1 MGLPGLYGSDLERVQ
16 LANRIYLLAADFCAW
31 LSNRNIDW
39 SVENPGRSY
48 LWELPC
54 FIRLRSLALFY
65 DFDSCMHG
73 GERAKFTSFLSTSPA
88 LGALCLR
95 CDGSHDHLPWGV
107 LPDGT
112 FSTAAEAEYP
122 TLLCSRLAEAVVAS
136 AVTRGYSMPET
147 IEQSDHL
154 QLNAMA
160 VHRQATKSMP
170 QYLSEF
176 AYVTEVLVTKS
187 EPVLDHKGKLIQPFH
202 FVPAGA
208 KRLKTVRK
216 RVGKDFWYFHDVW
229 SL

>member
-1 MGLPGLYGSDLERVQ
+1 M
-16 LANRIYLLAADFCAW
+16 
-31 LSNRNIDW
+31 
-39 SVENPGRSY
+39 
-48 LWELPC
+48 
-54 FIRLRSLALFY
+54 LF
-65 DFDSCMHG
+65 
-73 GERAKFTSFLSTSPA
+73 RSPA